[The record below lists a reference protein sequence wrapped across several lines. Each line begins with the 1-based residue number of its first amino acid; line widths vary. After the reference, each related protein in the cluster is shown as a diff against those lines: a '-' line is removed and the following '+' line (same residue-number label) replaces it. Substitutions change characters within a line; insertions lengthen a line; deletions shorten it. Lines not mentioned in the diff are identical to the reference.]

1 MIGTWKAAEQM
12 SITGS
17 TEVLQVAESP
27 TDNDRPSPVAY
38 CLQVRLWTI
47 NTIKIMY
54 CLYQSHL
61 QVFCLEMGQTADENY
76 RQ

>member
-12 SITGS
+12 SIAGS
-17 TEVLQVAESP
+17 TEVLQVTESP
-27 TDNDRPSPVAY
+27 TDNDRPSAVAY
-38 CLQVRLWTI
+38 CLQVRLWTT

-54 CLYQSHL
+54 CSCQSHL
-61 QVFCLEMGQTADENY
+61 QVLCLEMGQTADENY